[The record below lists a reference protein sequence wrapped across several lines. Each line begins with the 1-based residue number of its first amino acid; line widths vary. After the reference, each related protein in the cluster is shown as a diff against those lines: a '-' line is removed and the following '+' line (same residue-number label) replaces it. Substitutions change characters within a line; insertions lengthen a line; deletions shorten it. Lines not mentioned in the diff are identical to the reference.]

1 MSTRDLRVRF
11 VGDASGLKSSFAEA
25 NAASSGFS
33 TGVGKAAT
41 SSESAGKSIT
51 RTGKLFRASGK
62 FIKSSG
68 LDAAA
73 ASTGFLSTIPALS
86 GMSSSMGALVT
97 QATALS
103 PVLAGLSGPVGLGL
117 LAAGAAAVGAAFIL
131 MKDDVETA
139 TAALNRMGEAN
150 QWVKDSHVQVA
161 RAAVRQK
168 EAVEGLEDAQLA
180 QRQAS
185 LSLWQAQHDL
195 AEIAKEN
202 GKNSLEYRQALL
214 RVKQA
219 EDSVSDARR
228 SSINQAQE
236 VIRLTERRSKAT
248 QDETAQVRR
257 MKAEA
262 EKLEWGLKNGLI
274 TGKDREAASRK
285 VRAALNAEAGALNKA
300 ASRHRANA
308 TEARN
313 AAKALRGDASP
324 AVQQLRQN
332 LIELANTEAGLGDV
346 TAAMNGLATAAGFAA
361 NQVRAAVAAIAA
373 IPSTVQAPRVVG
385 GSGNL
390 VRRSKRSD
398 STTPGMKSSDSL
410 EMGRR
415 RGIIPRRGEVN
426 PLSFTDIVGGIIGTR
441 HRDDSLQDKVAGSKA
456 RSKARG
462 AGIENPDKLDAI
474 SEKAVAELRKK
485 ELQADIRT
493 TQNQRKK
500 LRGRIGDLRKR
511 LASQRA
517 SRRKAKKDDQP
528 KWDSAIQDTIGRIR
542 GLWDEDR
549 AMARDINEMRAEA
562 KELGYDIGR
571 LDDTIGG
578 LPNAVPDEAEEAA
591 KALGPASP
599 EDFLDAAAAE
609 AALTPDVGD
618 DIAVAEQAV
627 AHFGRGLDAA
637 RAGGDPRA
645 IAAAAQALLAARNNL
660 DQLKATRDNTDALNA
675 NTAAVQGFGGSSTF
689 SYRGQDYTLRSLAPP
704 SSDRLVEAT
713 I

>member
-1 MSTRDLRVRF
+1 MGTRDLRVRF

-33 TGVGKAAT
+33 TGVGRAAT
-41 SSESAGKSIT
+41 SSESAGKSIS
-51 RTGKLFRASGK
+51 RTGKLFKASGK

-150 QWVKDSHVQVA
+150 QWVKDSHVLTA
-161 RAAVRQK
+161 RAAIRQK
-168 EAVEGLEDAQLA
+168 ESVESLEDALLA
-180 QRQAS
+180 QEGAAIG
-185 LSLWQAQHDL
+185 LEQAQKNL
-195 AEIAKEN
+195 AEATKEY
-202 GKNSLEYRQALL
+202 GRNSLEARAAALQ
-214 RVKQA
+214 VKQA
-219 EDSVSDARR
+219 EDAAQDTRREAVKTAQAAIAASKRRSDAT
-228 SSINQAQE
+228 QA
-236 VIRLTERRSKAT
+236 
-248 QDETAQVRR
+248 ETRQVARQR
-257 MKAEA
+257 AEA
-262 EKLEWGLKNGLI
+262 EKLDWGLKNGLL
-274 TGKDREAASRK
+274 TGKDREAVEKK
-285 VRAALNAEAGALNKA
+285 VAAALNAGSKASQRAEA
-300 ASRHRANA
+300 RHRANA
-308 TEARN
+308 REAKKS
-313 AAKALRGDASP
+313 ADMLRGETNP
-324 AVQQLRQN
+324 ALVELRAN
-332 LIELANTEAGLGDV
+332 LIAASNTELDMA
-346 TAAMNGLATAAGFAA
+346 
-361 NQVRAAVAAIAA
+361 AAIAA
-373 IPSTVQAPRVVG
+373 MRNLASAAGTAGDAVTHVYDLLRNPPASPTIKVPGISRG
-385 GSGNL
+385 GGG
-390 VRRSKRSD
+390 KKGSD
-398 STTPGMKSSDSL
+398 SVPGSKSSDSL

-415 RGIIPRRGEVN
+415 RGIIPRRGELN
-426 PLSFTDIVGGIIGTR
+426 PLSFTDIVGGIIGAR
-441 HRDDSLQDKVAGSKA
+441 HRDDSLQDKVAGSRA

-462 AGIENPDKLDAI
+462 SGIENPDKLDAI

>member
-33 TGVGKAAT
+33 TGVGKAGD
-41 SSESAGKSIT
+41 SSEKAGKSIG
-51 RTGKLFRASGK
+51 RTGKLFKASGK
-62 FIKSSG
+62 FIRSSG

-73 ASTGFLSTIPALS
+73 AGAGFLSTIPALG
-86 GMSSSMGALVT
+86 GMSSALGIVVTQSDALSGVLSGHPAALALV
-97 QATALS
+97 A
-103 PVLAGLSGPVGLGL
+103 AGAV
-117 LAAGAAAVGAAFIL
+117 AAGAAYLI
-131 MKDDVETA
+131 MKKDVESA
-139 TAALNRMGEAN
+139 TAALRHQEDANR
-150 QWVKDSHVQVA
+150 DVA
-161 RAAVRQK
+161 KAHYRTADAVRAHQDSSA
-168 EAVEGLEDAQLA
+168 AVEGAL
-180 QRQAS
+180 
-185 LSLWQAQHDL
+185 L
-195 AEIAKEN
+195 AEEQAALAVLEANKNLAKAEKDN
-202 GKNSLEYRQALL
+202 GKNSLEYRNALL
-214 RVKQA
+214 QQKSAQDGLRT
-219 EDSVSDARR
+219 SRR
-228 SSINQAQE
+228 ESIRQAQE
-236 VIRLTERRSKAT
+236 LITQTRETSKQIKVEARETREAADAARLK
-248 QDETAQVRR
+248 QKYV
-257 MKAEA
+257 
-262 EKLEWGLKNGLI
+262 GNLI
-274 TGKDREAASRK
+274 TGKDAVRVSKEIQKAFKAEAQASTNAASKHREQAARLSDLAGRMDTGTARG
-285 VRAALNAEAGALNKA
+285 RALKA
-300 ASRHRANA
+300 
-308 TEARN
+308 
-313 AAKALRGDASP
+313 
-324 AVQQLRQN
+324 QLEQLARQN
-332 LIELANTEAGLGDV
+332 LDMSGAI
-346 TAAMNGLATAAGFAA
+346 AAMDRLAGAAG
-361 NQVRAAVAAIAA
+361 RAAAAVRNVAAAIAGVGSF
-373 IPSTVQAPRVVG
+373 PGTG
-385 GSGNL
+385 GSGRARGGGGNPNQG
-390 VRRSKRSD
+390 KKQGEK
-398 STTPGMKSSDSL
+398 PGTQQAGSI

-415 RGIIPRRGEVN
+415 RGLIPRRGELN
-426 PLSFTDIVGGIIGTR
+426 PLSFTDIVGGIIGRR

-462 AGIENPDKLDAI
+462 SGIENPDKLDAI

-528 KWDSAIQDTIGRIR
+528 KWDSAIQDTLGRIR